1 MLVHAAIEMGV
12 QVKLED
18 FATHTFFNVADYFG
32 RVSDKKAKGKAV
44 RQPDTSFSQMKALT
58 GKTKW

>member
-18 FATHTFFNVADYFG
+18 FAMHTFFNISDYFG
-32 RVSDKKAKGKAV
+32 RVSDKKAKGNV
-44 RQPDTSFSQMKALT
+44 VQQPDTSFSQLKALT